1 MRVRP
6 RRGFVVVR
14 EIRESSTL
22 WRPDFN
28 EREVVTHRGHVLA
41 IGAPSL
47 VGAHEVPWGF
57 EVGATVQY
65 HWEETE
71 RGRTLTWPL
80 DGEECKFLMQ
90 REIDAVIE

>member
-1 MRVRP
+1 MKVRP

-14 EIRESSTL
+14 EMRESSLL
-22 WRPDFN
+22 WRPDQDPHD
-28 EREVVTHRGHVLA
+28 VTTHRGRVLA

-47 VGAHEVPWGF
+47 VGEHEVPWGF
-57 EVGATVQY
+57 DVGATVQF

-71 RGRTLTWPL
+71 RGRTLPWF
-80 DGEECKFLMQ
+80 DGEDVKFLMQ